1 MLVFLLWMHTEHRFY
16 FHFSG
21 FVSDWWQSQCWW
33 DFRFSLLEDGYVHKY
48 QQWYMY
54 AIKQYLNTAAW
65 NGLYL
70 ILSQNCVTGFW
81 QSVHEL
87 AITEINNPIMQCIY
101 MIYIYMMNLCCAW
114 FSSRNVIAE
123 ELCKGITLYS

>member
-101 MIYIYMMNLCCAW
+101 MMNLCCAW
-114 FSSRNVIAE
+114 FFIKKCNSRRTVWRNYIIFLIA
-123 ELCKGITLYS
+123 K